1 MEDDRAT
8 IPNDER
14 AATMVTAA
22 VLLALGVFWIFA
34 SLRIPTRMQVGPVS
48 HTIVPVAAGI
58 FLALVS
64 TLLLVHYWRTP
75 SRPAVELGQSPLFV
89 PREQVRVLTGFL
101 ALLVYVLI
109 LPSVHY
115 LVSTFLITAVGLY
128 LTGEPLKLRLLLVA
142 AVISGMLFWVFVLWL
157 GVPLPGGRFG

>member
-1 MEDDRAT
+1 MDENRTA
-8 IPNDER
+8 IPSDER
-14 AATMVTAA
+14 AATLAMAA

-48 HTIVPVAAGI
+48 HTIVPVSAGI

-64 TLLLVHYWRTP
+64 ALLLVRYWRTP
-75 SRPAVELGQSPLFV
+75 SRPTAELGQSPLFV
-89 PREQVRVLTGFL
+89 SREQIRVLTGFL

-128 LTGEPLKLRLLLVA
+128 LTGEPLKRRLLLVA
-142 AVISGMLFWVFVLWL
+142 AVISGLLFWIFVLWL